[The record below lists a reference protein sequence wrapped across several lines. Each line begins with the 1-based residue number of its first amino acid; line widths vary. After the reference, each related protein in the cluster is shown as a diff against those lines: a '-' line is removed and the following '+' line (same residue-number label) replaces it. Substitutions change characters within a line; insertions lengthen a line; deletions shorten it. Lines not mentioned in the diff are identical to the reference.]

1 MTLAQ
6 RIPFD
11 GRREFHDTVLQALR
25 LCHRSMLLLDPTL
38 QHWPLES
45 AETASALRA
54 AVSAGATLRVLIA
67 GTDWAERHAPRLA
80 RLRREHAAR
89 VEFRRLPA
97 LVRISD
103 SFLVVDAAHT
113 VRLAHPDSTRGVC
126 TLHDPSQANAPV
138 DRFETAWQESEPCL
152 PATTLGL

>member
-1 MTLAQ
+1 MTLVQSIA
-6 RIPFD
+6 FD
-11 GRREFHDTVLQALR
+11 GRGEFHDTVLQALR

-45 AETASALRA
+45 TDTATALRA
-54 AVSAGATLRVLIA
+54 AVGAGATLRVLIA

-103 SFLVVDAAHT
+103 SFLVVDAVHT
-113 VRLAHPDSTRGVC
+113 IRLAQSDSPRGVC